1 MVHLPFSCMIVV
13 KPKSAGAFL
22 IERHIWHESV
32 FTLLMFSAKQG
43 KYWYHF
49 IRYLVWRGPWLGIE
63 LSVFHHMLY
72 TVLSLQSYGG
82 LRGAV
87 CFSLVAL
94 LDEREFPMKDLFVT
108 TTLFVIFFTVF
119 IQVSLGQVFHLNL
132 IS

>member
-1 MVHLPFSCMIVV
+1 
-13 KPKSAGAFL
+13 
-22 IERHIWHESV
+22 
-32 FTLLMFSAKQG
+32 
-43 KYWYHF
+43 
-49 IRYLVWRGPWLGIE
+49 
-63 LSVFHHMLY
+63 MLY

-119 IQVSLGQVFHLNL
+119 IQVSL
-132 IS
+132 